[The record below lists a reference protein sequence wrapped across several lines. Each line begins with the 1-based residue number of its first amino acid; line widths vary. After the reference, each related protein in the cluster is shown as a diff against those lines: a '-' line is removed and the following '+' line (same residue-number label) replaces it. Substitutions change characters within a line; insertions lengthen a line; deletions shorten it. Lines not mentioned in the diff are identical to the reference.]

1 MNQDLRHK
9 DKCSHPCIT
18 CKTTYYWD
26 SSKTLEKEEYLGEL
40 KFTTKGVDERFTYKR
55 WVVTI
60 KKLDTLLVYEVFKN
74 RKQARIFLET
84 EFEKLTTKE
93 IVNG

>member
-9 DKCSHPCIT
+9 NKCSHPCIT

-40 KFTTKGVDERFTYKR
+40 KFTTKGVDERFTYKYELDYQKN
-55 WVVTI
+55 WINMI
-60 KKLDTLLVYEVFKN
+60 KFENNKPTYITE
-74 RKQARIFLET
+74 RIFEYY
-84 EFEKLTTKE
+84 E
-93 IVNG
+93 